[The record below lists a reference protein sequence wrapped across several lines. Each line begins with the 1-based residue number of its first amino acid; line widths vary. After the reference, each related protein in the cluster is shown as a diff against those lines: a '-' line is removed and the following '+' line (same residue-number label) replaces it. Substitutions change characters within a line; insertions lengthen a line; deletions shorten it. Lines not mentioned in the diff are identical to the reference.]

1 MSPNDFDVVILGG
14 NRPRRRTSPRNNR
27 RLMASFLL
35 AIAIFIIRRLCA
47 STLCMHFTLASL
59 HSSRTLST
67 PRAQFAV
74 MFMPRFPGQ
83 PRRTRTR
90 MPLQLLPLAL
100 LALTRTV
107 RGASTPRAAHA
118 QLSAPRGLSG
128 DGAAPA
134 RGAGPSPNTLPLQQ
148 NPTGVGATPSTA
160 GETRSRTCRAARP
173 RVCSLSFFLT
183 GLHIFCSSFFGKL
196 LPRVL
201 LPIAPRVR
209 TAD

>member
-1 MSPNDFDVVILGG
+1 
-14 NRPRRRTSPRNNR
+14 
-27 RLMASFLL
+27 
-35 AIAIFIIRRLCA
+35 
-47 STLCMHFTLASL
+47 
-59 HSSRTLST
+59 
-67 PRAQFAV
+67 

-148 NPTGVGATPSTA
+148 EPTPAGATPSTA

-173 RVCSLSFFLT
+173 RLLALFFFT
-183 GLHIFCSSFFGKL
+183 AFTFFARVFWDSRL

-201 LPIAPRVR
+201 LPPSHLELGLQ
-209 TAD
+209 TS